1 VFDAVL
7 VVLLILAAVIG
18 YQQGLVRSLAALLGM
33 IVGGVIAFAVVPSLV
48 VSVQNSP
55 VSILM
60 IPMAILLS
68 LLLGRLLGSFVGRL
82 LHRGAVTAKI
92 GLFDR
97 MIGAAAHVVVFAVV
111 IAVVSASLTTLGNS
125 QLTIAVTN
133 SRVVAAVNGFLP
145 TKVRQQIAAWQSALT
160 ESGLPRVLDAIGGL
174 TTNPEL
180 PQDQAATAA
189 QQNAAASVVRI
200 SGVASACNDVQTGSG
215 FVVSRN
221 RVVTNAHVVAGV
233 TDPVVESRSGQ
244 SARGRVVSFD
254 PARDLAVI
262 AVESL
267 NVPSLELAAAATPGE
282 TAAVQG
288 YPFGGPFVSRAATV
302 LNASTVSVADI
313 YGAGQYQR
321 HIYTLAADVQP
332 GNSGGPL
339 LDGTG
344 DVLGVV
350 FAKDKT
356 LGNVG
361 YALTDQELAAV
372 ASAAPTE
379 MATVSTQS
387 CRTAG

>member
-1 VFDAVL
+1 MFDAVL
-7 VVLLILAAVIG
+7 VVLLVLAAVIG
-18 YQQGLVRSLAALLGM
+18 YQQGIIRSLAGLLGM
-33 IVGGVIAFAVVPSLV
+33 ILGGVIAFAVVPSLV

-82 LHRGAVTAKI
+82 LHRGAATAKI

-133 SRVVAAVNGFLP
+133 SRVVAAVNGLLP

-244 SARGRVVSFD
+244 SARGRVVLFD

-262 AVESL
+262 ALESL
-267 NVPSLELAAAATPGE
+267 NVSPLELAAAATPGE

-313 YGAGQYQR
+313 YGSGQYQR

-361 YALTDQELAAV
+361 YALTDQELSAV

-387 CRTAG
+387 CRTAE